1 MFKTY
6 SFKTKLLL
14 LCSFMA
20 GISIVIAALSYRGLH
35 NVETSNQRIVDIA
48 APNMNRVN
56 SMMIHFN
63 KIRVELRTLGLPGL
77 TKADAEKAIKIALT
91 EIEAFDVD
99 MKAFEAIPFVPGEKE
114 LFDQLQKEW
123 MSFKEIGGRVI
134 QHYKSGTPADLEKMH
149 AIFFKDCP
157 EAAERFRLAIEAL
170 ITFHQKNLDNWSSE
184 SIAIAERTNM
194 MILSVSFVMIALSLS
209 LGFYFAN
216 TTAKTMN
223 EIVESLKGSAED
235 VSSAATQ
242 IAASSEQLS
251 QATTE
256 QAASLQETSSSIEE
270 INSMINSNTENAK
283 QSEHSATLSLQSAE
297 KGKETVEKM
306 IRAIERI
313 NESNSQIMVQID
325 QSNKEMEDIVKVI
338 NEIGTKT
345 KVINDIVFQT
355 KLLSFNASVEA
366 ARAGEMGK
374 GFAVVAEEV
383 GNLAAMSG
391 SAAVEISQM
400 LETSVGKVENIV
412 KNSRE
417 KMSKLIA
424 DGKESVEAGNKVA
437 DECGEVLNEI
447 VSSVAVVTKSVGE
460 ISVASQ
466 EQASGVQEITKA
478 IAQLDQV
485 TQENTS
491 SAAESANAADSLSA
505 QAEKLKQLVQSL
517 VVTMEGIKS
526 EAEIKQAQ
534 VIPFEKKTKEV
545 RKKARPLSTDVRFKD
560 V

>member
-1 MFKTY
+1 MFKSY

-20 GISIVIAALSYRGLH
+20 AISIIIAALSFRGLH
-35 NVETSNQRIVDIA
+35 NVENSNQRIVDIA

-77 TKADAEKAIKIALT
+77 SKEDADKAVKTALL
-91 EIEAFDVD
+91 EIDAFDAD

-114 LFDQLQKEW
+114 LFDRLQIEW
-123 MSFKEIGGRVI
+123 NSFKAIGGRVI
-134 QHYKSGTPADLEKMH
+134 QHYKSGTAADLEKMS

-157 EAAERFRLAIEAL
+157 ESADKFSKAIEAM
-170 ITFHQKNLDNWSSE
+170 ISFHTKNLDNWSAE
-184 SIAIAERTNM
+184 SIAIGNKTNM
-194 MILSVSFVMIALSLS
+194 MILSVSFVMIALSLI

-216 TTAKTMN
+216 STAKTMN
-223 EIVESLKGSAED
+223 EIVESLKGSAEN

-283 QSEHSATLSLQSAE
+283 QSEHSATYSLQSAE

-306 IRAIERI
+306 IRAIEKI
-313 NESNSQIMVQID
+313 NESNTQIMVQID

-391 SAAVEISQM
+391 SAAIEISKM
-400 LETSVGKVENIV
+400 LDTSVGKVESIV
-412 KNSRE
+412 KHSRE
-417 KMSKLIA
+417 KMSQLIA
-424 DGKESVEAGNKVA
+424 EGKESVEAGNKVA

-447 VSSVAVVTKSVGE
+447 VTSVAVVTKSVGE

-485 TQENTS
+485 TQENTA
-491 SAAESANAADSLSA
+491 SAAESANAAESLSD
-505 QAEKLKQLVQSL
+505 QAEKLKLLVQNL
-517 VVTMEGIKS
+517 VVTMDGVKTQGEEKL
-526 EAEIKQAQ
+526 APVLEI
-534 VIPFEKKTKEV
+534 EKKRKE
-545 RKKARPLSTDVRFKD
+545 KKSGKQSR
-560 V
+560 

>member
-1 MFKTY
+1 MFKSY

-20 GISIVIAALSYRGLH
+20 VISIVIAALAYRGLH
-35 NVETSNQRIVDIA
+35 SVETSNQRIVDVA

-77 TKADAEKAIKIALT
+77 KKDDAEKAIKIALE
-91 EIEAFDVD
+91 EIEAFDAD
-99 MKAFEAIPFVPGEKE
+99 LKAFEAIPFVPGEKE

-123 MSFKEIGGRVI
+123 NTFKEIGGRVV
-134 QHYKSGTPADLEKMH
+134 QHYKSGTPSDLEKMNL
-149 AIFFKDCP
+149 IFFKDCP
-157 EAAERFRLAIEAL
+157 EAAEKFRLAIEAM
-170 ITFHQKNLDNWSSE
+170 INFHQKNLDNWSAE
-184 SIAIAERTNM
+184 SISIAEKTNIT
-194 MILSVSFVMIALSLS
+194 ILSVSFAMIVLSLVI
-209 LGFYFAN
+209 GFYFAN
-216 TTAKTMN
+216 STTKTMN
-223 EIVESLKGSAED
+223 EIVENLKGSAEN

-283 QSEHSATLSLQSAE
+283 QSEQSASLSLQSAE

-306 IRAIERI
+306 IRAIDKI
-313 NESNSQIMVQID
+313 SESNSQIMIQID

-391 SAAVEISQM
+391 AAAIEISQM
-400 LETSVGKVENIV
+400 LDSSVVKVDHIV

-424 DGKESVEAGNKVA
+424 DGKDSVEAGNIVA
-437 DECGEVLNEI
+437 GQCGEVLNEI

-466 EQASGVQEITKA
+466 EQAAGVHEITKA

-505 QAEKLKQLVQSL
+505 QAERLKLLVQNL
-517 VVTMEGIKS
+517 VVTMDG
-526 EAEIKQAQ
+526 
-534 VIPFEKKTKEV
+534 EKHAPEQENLNKV
-545 RKKARPLSTDVRFKD
+545 SSRKKGTHLRAV
-560 V
+560 